1 LSITLALA
9 GLAVAAGAVAQAVT
23 GLGFSLVSAPLLVA
37 LEGPRDGVRLN
48 LVLSVIVNIVLLVPQ
63 RDHVRARDVA
73 RLLVPAAIVTPLAA
87 WVTRRTDTDILL
99 VAAGV
104 ITVASAAVLVVGV
117 RVRRSSAV
125 VAGAVSGVMNTVA
138 GIGGPVVALHAINEG
153 WPAVERR
160 ATFQLYFLLLNLVGL
175 LALGPRWPSVVLLIG
190 LGVGWVVG
198 RAVSPRVPERTARAA
213 TLAVAAGG
221 GLVALARG
229 LL

>member
-63 RDHVRARDVA
+63 RDDVRTRDVGPQ
-73 RLLVPAAIVTPLAA
+73 LVPPAHVTPQAPWA
-87 WVTRRTDTDILL
+87 TRRADTDVLL

-104 ITVASAAVLVVGV
+104 ITVASAAVLTAGV
-117 RVRRSSAV
+117 RLRRSSAV

-190 LGVGWVVG
+190 LGAGWVVG
-198 RAVSPRVPERTARAA
+198 RAVSHRVPERAARTA
-213 TLAVAAGG
+213 TLAVAVGG